1 MFQMKQVNMVAE
13 TDETGLHQQNKNCLR
28 TAEMRLAAISKWK
41 KLQEQTD
48 DSTLSSLNGESEDD
62 SYFWYLKPLESPLT
76 SRGLRN
82 VTDFSTNHSS
92 RSGVLKKH
100 GETTEG
106 VKQS

>member
-1 MFQMKQVNMVAE
+1 MFQMKQVKMVAE

-62 SYFWYLKPLESPLT
+62 SYFWYLKPL
-76 SRGLRN
+76 
-82 VTDFSTNHSS
+82 
-92 RSGVLKKH
+92 
-100 GETTEG
+100 
-106 VKQS
+106 